1 VGYYGAGRG
10 DAVLTESSTAGA
22 DFLADVCRAWEAPL
36 AAASGAGIRVVP
48 MRFGVV
54 ITAGSGILAN
64 LLPAFRAGAGGPVGS
79 GDQWLSWIE
88 LDDLIG
94 VVGELLYAPTVDGA
108 VNLTSPEPV
117 TNRELAT
124 TLGRVLRRPAVL
136 PLPEAAVRAAF
147 GEMGEVMLLGGQRV
161 VSERLQ
167 KAGFGLRYPELEAAL
182 RLELGRLAP

>member
-1 VGYYGAGRG
+1 MDRPVGDFPIRLR
-10 DAVLTESSTAGA
+10 DADDPSLPT
-22 DFLADVCRAWEAPL
+22 FLAIARTIAEDARSGRLAPGTRL
-36 AAASGAGIRVVP
+36 P
-48 MRFGVV
+48 
-54 ITAGSGILAN
+54 GS
-64 LLPAFRAGAGGPVGS
+64 
-79 GDQWLSWIE
+79 
-88 LDDLIG
+88 
-94 VVGELLYAPTVDGA
+94 
-108 VNLTSPEPV
+108 
-117 TNRELAT
+117 RELAT